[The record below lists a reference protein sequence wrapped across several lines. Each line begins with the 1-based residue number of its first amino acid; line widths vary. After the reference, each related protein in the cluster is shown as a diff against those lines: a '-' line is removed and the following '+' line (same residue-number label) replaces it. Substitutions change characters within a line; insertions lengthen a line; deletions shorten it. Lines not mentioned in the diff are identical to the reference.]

1 MKYGILENNKFLFID
16 GDREK
21 LLNTLAFIG
30 KSENDIQEFEDEE
43 VEIAYDN
50 CYYIKGYAPV
60 QPIEE
65 YNEQVRQTRQQLF
78 TEQADPL
85 KFEYEECVAR
95 YGETDE
101 RTIKAKN
108 IWLAKKDEI
117 RENNPYR
124 ESVDIV
130 D

>member
-1 MKYGILENNKFLFID
+1 MLKYAKIVNEETKEVSVGLDDNPEFYKS
-16 GDREK
+16 
-21 LLNTLAFIG
+21 IG
-30 KSENDIQEFEDEE
+30 MEEME
-43 VEIAYDN
+43 VEESYN
-50 CYYIKGYAPV
+50 NLWYVKGYAPV
-60 QPIEE
+60 QPVDE

-78 TEQADPL
+78 TEQSDPL

>member
-1 MKYGILENNKFLFID
+1 MLKYAKIV
-16 GDREK
+16 
-21 LLNTLAFIG
+21 
-30 KSENDIQEFEDEE
+30 DEE
-43 VEIAYDN
+43 TKEVSVGLDDNPEFYKSIGMEEMEVEEAYN
-50 CYYIKGYAPV
+50 SSWYVKGYAPI
-60 QPIEE
+60 QPVEE

-101 RTIKAKN
+101 RTIEAKN

-124 ESVDIV
+124 EI
-130 D
+130 